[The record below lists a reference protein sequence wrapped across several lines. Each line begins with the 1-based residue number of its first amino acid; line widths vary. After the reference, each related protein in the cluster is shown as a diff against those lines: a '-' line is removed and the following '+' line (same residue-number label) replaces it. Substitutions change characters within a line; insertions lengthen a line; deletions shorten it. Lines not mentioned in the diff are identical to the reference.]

1 MAAPMLPSRRQQPVQ
16 TAELDRACLAN
27 HLRKPPA
34 AGSNDP
40 AGGQSP
46 AGQSPAGQPLG
57 GQPTEVLAGSIER
70 VTFHSAE
77 SGFCVLRIKARGHR
91 DLVTVVGH
99 AAEIS
104 AGEWVTLSGSWVNSR
119 EHGQQFKASFLK
131 ASAPTSADGIQKY
144 LGSGMIR
151 GIGPIYASKLVE
163 AFGAQVFE
171 VIEQA
176 PERLREVPGIGQ
188 VRAGRIAQA
197 WADQKVVREIMVFLH
212 SHGVGT
218 ARAVRIFKTYGNEAV
233 QVMAENPYRLARDI
247 RGIGFRSADAIA
259 ARLGIEATAMIR
271 LRAGISYALLQASGD
286 GHCGLP
292 TADLLKL
299 AGELLSVERP
309 APSPPVEAN
318 PTQGSEQRE
327 EQGSAAVAAPPQR
340 DATANRVP
348 LEPAVIQTALDLE
361 LGEGSVV
368 ADSLAGEAAIF
379 LAHLHRDERR
389 IAEAL
394 QELAQGAQPWGT
406 INAERAITWVEQRL
420 GLELAASQK
429 AAVEQALASKV
440 LVITGGPGVGKTT
453 LINAILRIL
462 AAKKLRIQL
471 CAPTGR
477 AAKRMAE
484 ATGLEAK
491 TIHRLLEFDPAAFG
505 FRRGAELPLECDLL
519 VVDETSMVDVPLMA
533 SLLAAIPPE
542 AALLLVGDVDQLPS
556 VGPGQVL
563 ADVITSGAIP
573 VARLTEV
580 FRQAATSRIIT
591 TAHAINAGTIP
602 DLRPPAD
609 NASAK
614 GASAEG
620 AGSDFYFLPA
630 ETPEQAVKLIL
641 KVVGER
647 IPARFGL
654 DPIAQVQVLCPMAR
668 GGCGSRSLN
677 IELQKLLNPDPAE
690 QVERF
695 GWRFAPGDKV
705 MQIANDYEKDVFNG
719 DVGTID
725 AIDAD
730 NSELSVLFPTSEAGA
745 LGSREVVYGWGELDH
760 LVPAYACTI
769 HKSQGSEYPAVV
781 IPLLTQHYPMLQ
793 RNLVY
798 TGLTR
803 GKQLVVLVGQK
814 KALAMAVK
822 NHLGRRR
829 YTKLAEWLGPVAQP
843 PAAA

>member
-1 MAAPMLPSRRQQPVQ
+1 MTGAAAAPRSPGSDTT
-16 TAELDRACLAN
+16 TA
-27 HLRKPPA
+27 
-34 AGSNDP
+34 
-40 AGGQSP
+40 
-46 AGQSPAGQPLG
+46 
-57 GQPTEVLAGSIER
+57 QPTEVLAGSIER
-70 VTFHSAE
+70 VTFHNADN
-77 SGFCVLRIKARGHR
+77 GFCVLRIKARGHR
-91 DLVTVVGH
+91 ELVTVVGH

-104 AGEWVTLSGSWVNSR
+104 AGEWVTLSGTWVNSR
-119 EHGQQFKASFLK
+119 EHGQQFKAAFLR
-131 ASAPTSADGIQKY
+131 SSPPTTSEGIEKY
-144 LGSGMIR
+144 LGSGMIH
-151 GIGPIYASKLVE
+151 GIGPIYASKLVT
-163 AFGAQVFE
+163 AFGAEVFE
-171 VIEQA
+171 VIERA
-176 PERLREVPGIGQ
+176 PERLREVPGIGR
-188 VRAGRIAQA
+188 VRAGRIARA

-247 RGIGFRSADAIA
+247 RGIGFRTADAIA

-271 LRAGISYALLQASGD
+271 LRAGINYALLEASGE

-292 TADLLKL
+292 SAELLKL
-299 AGELLSVERP
+299 AGELLAVERP
-309 APSPPVEAN
+309 APPQSPHGETP
-318 PTQGSEQRE
+318 
-327 EQGSAAVAAPPQR
+327 
-340 DATANRVP
+340 ANRVQ
-348 LEPAVIQTALDLE
+348 LEPAVIQAALDLE
-361 LGEGSVV
+361 LSEGQVV
-368 ADSLAGEAAIF
+368 ADTLAGEPAVF
-379 LAHLHRDERR
+379 LANLHRDERR
-389 IAEAL
+389 IADAL
-394 QELAQGAQPWGT
+394 RELSLGAPAWGQIDAT
-406 INAERAITWVEQRL
+406 MAITWVEQRL

-429 AAVEQALASKV
+429 AAVQKALASKV

-491 TIHRLLEFDPAAFG
+491 TIHRLLEFDPAACG

-533 SLLAAIPPE
+533 SLLAAIPSG

-563 ADVITSGAIP
+563 ADGIASGAIP

-580 FRQAATSRIIT
+580 FRQAAASRIIT

-602 DLRPPAD
+602 DLRAPVD
-609 NASAK
+609 
-614 GASAEG
+614 GAS
-620 AGSDFYFLPA
+620 SDFYFLPA
-630 ETPEQAVKLIL
+630 ETPEQAVALIL

-647 IPARFGL
+647 IPARFGF
-654 DPIAQVQVLCPMAR
+654 DPIGQVQVLCPMAR

-677 IELQKLLNPDPAE
+677 IELQKLLNPDPTE

-705 MQIANDYEKDVFNG
+705 MQIANDYDKEVFNG

-730 NSELSVLFPTSEAGA
+730 NSELSVLFPTVEAGVA
-745 LGSREVVYGWGELDH
+745 GSRAVIYGWGELDH

-781 IPLLTQHYPMLQ
+781 IPLLTQHYAMLQ

-803 GKQLVVLVGQK
+803 GKRLVVLVGQK
-814 KALAMAVK
+814 RALAMAVR

-829 YTKLAEWLGPVAQP
+829 HTKLAEWLAPLTMP
-843 PAAA
+843 PKTGI

>member
-1 MAAPMLPSRRQQPVQ
+1 M
-16 TAELDRACLAN
+16 N
-27 HLRKPPA
+27 KPI
-34 AGSNDP
+34 
-40 AGGQSP
+40 
-46 AGQSPAGQPLG
+46 AGQSSGMPDTTAQPTEV
-57 GQPTEVLAGSIER
+57 QTTEVLAGSIER

-91 DLVTVVGH
+91 DLITVVGH

-104 AGEWVTLSGSWVNSR
+104 AGEWVTVSGTWVNSR

-131 ASAPTSADGIQKY
+131 ASAPTTAEGIEKY

-151 GIGPIYASKLVE
+151 GIGPIYASKLV
-163 AFGAQVFE
+163 AVFGAAVFE

-176 PERLREVPGIGQ
+176 PERLREVPGIGK
-188 VRAGRIAQA
+188 VRASRIAQA

-247 RGIGFRSADAIA
+247 RGIGFRTADAIA

-271 LRAGISYALLQASGD
+271 LRAGVNYALLEASGE

-292 TADLLKL
+292 TAELLKL
-299 AGELLSVERP
+299 AGELLAVERP
-309 APSPPVEAN
+309 DEAP
-318 PTQGSEQRE
+318 
-327 EQGSAAVAAPPQR
+327 
-340 DATANRVP
+340 ANRVP

-361 LGEGSVV
+361 LSEGSVV
-368 ADSLAGEAAIF
+368 ADTLAGEGAIF

-389 IAEAL
+389 IGEAL
-394 QELAQGAQPWGT
+394 QELAQGAAPWGT
-406 INAERAITWVEQRL
+406 INAERAIAWVEQRL
-420 GLELAASQK
+420 GLDLAASQQ

-491 TIHRLLEFDPAAFG
+491 TIHRLLEFDPAAYG
-505 FRRGAELPLECDLL
+505 FRRGPELPLECDLL

-563 ADVITSGAIP
+563 ADVIASGSVA

-580 FRQAATSRIIT
+580 FRQAASSRIIT

-602 DLRPPAD
+602 DLRPP
-609 NASAK
+609 S
-614 GASAEG
+614 EG
-620 AGSDFYFLPA
+620 DTTDFYFLPA
-630 ETPEQAVKLIL
+630 ETPEQAVALIL

-647 IPARFGL
+647 IPARFGF
-654 DPIAQVQVLCPMAR
+654 DPIGQVQVLCPMAR

-677 IELQKLLNPDPAE
+677 IELQRLLNPDPVE

-705 MQIANDYEKDVFNG
+705 MQIANDYEKEVFNG

-730 NSELSVLFPTSEAGA
+730 NSELGVLFPTSEAGVQS
-745 LGSREVVYGWGELDH
+745 SRVVVYGWGELDH

-781 IPLLTQHYPMLQ
+781 IPLLTQHYAMLQ

-829 YTKLAEWLGPVAQP
+829 YTKLAEWLL
-843 PAAA
+843 PADAITGAVSFVPASL

>member
-1 MAAPMLPSRRQQPVQ
+1 M
-16 TAELDRACLAN
+16 N
-27 HLRKPPA
+27 KPI
-34 AGSNDP
+34 
-40 AGGQSP
+40 
-46 AGQSPAGQPLG
+46 AGQSSGMPNNAA
-57 GQPTEVLAGSIER
+57 QPTEVLAGSIER
-70 VTFHSAE
+70 VTFHNASN
-77 SGFCVLRIKARGHR
+77 GFCVLRIKARGHR
-91 DLVTVVGH
+91 ELVTVVGH

-104 AGEWVTLSGSWVNSR
+104 AGEWVTVSGTWVNSR
-119 EHGQQFKASFLK
+119 EHGQQFRAAFLR
-131 ASAPTSADGIQKY
+131 SSPPTTAEGIEKY

-151 GIGPIYASKLVE
+151 GIGPIYASKLVA
-163 AFGAQVFE
+163 AFGAEVFE

-188 VRAGRIAQA
+188 VRASRIAQA

-218 ARAVRIFKTYGNEAV
+218 ARAVRIFKTYGNDAV

-247 RGIGFRSADAIA
+247 RGIGFRTADAIA
-259 ARLGIEATAMIR
+259 ARLGIEPTATIR
-271 LRAGISYALLQASGD
+271 LRAGINYALLEASGE

-292 TADLLKL
+292 TAELLKL
-299 AGELLSVERP
+299 AGELLAVERP
-309 APSPPVEAN
+309 GAD
-318 PTQGSEQRE
+318 PTDT
-327 EQGSAAVAAPPQR
+327 SAASR
-340 DATANRVP
+340 REP
-348 LEPAVIQTALDLE
+348 LEPALIQTALDLE
-361 LGEGSVV
+361 LSEGSVV
-368 ADSLAGEAAIF
+368 ADTLAGEPAIF

-389 IAEAL
+389 IAESL
-394 QELAQGAQPWGT
+394 QELALGTPPWG
-406 INAERAITWVEQRL
+406 AIDAAKAIGWVEQRL
-420 GLELAASQK
+420 GLQLAASQK
-429 AAVEQALASKV
+429 QAVELALACKL

-453 LINAILRIL
+453 LINAILQIL

-477 AAKRMAE
+477 AAKRMSE

-491 TIHRLLEFDPAAFG
+491 TIHRLLEFDPASYG
-505 FRRGAELPLECDLL
+505 FRRNAELPLECDLL

-533 SLLAAIPPE
+533 ALLAAVPPE

-563 ADVITSGAIP
+563 ADAIASGALA

-580 FRQAATSRIIT
+580 FRQAASSRIIT

-602 DLRPPAD
+602 DLRSPP
-609 NASAK
+609 
-614 GASAEG
+614 EG
-620 AGSDFYFLPA
+620 TSSDFYFLPA
-630 ETPEQAVKLIL
+630 DTPEQAVSLIL

-647 IPARFGL
+647 IPARFGF
-654 DPIAQVQVLCPMAR
+654 DPVGEVQVLCPMAR

-677 IELQKLLNPDPAE
+677 IELQQLLNPDPTE

-705 MQIANDYEKDVFNG
+705 MQIANDYEKEVFNG

-725 AIDAD
+725 AIDSD
-730 NSELSVLFPTSEAGA
+730 NSELSVLFPTSEAGTA
-745 LGSREVVYGWGELDH
+745 GSRAVVYGWGELDH

-781 IPLLTQHYPMLQ
+781 IPLLTQHYAMLQ

-829 YTKLAEWLGPVAQP
+829 YTKLAEWLAPGQRSTDMDRNHGS
-843 PAAA
+843 

>member
-1 MAAPMLPSRRQQPVQ
+1 MTQRPS
-16 TAELDRACLAN
+16 
-27 HLRKPPA
+27 
-34 AGSNDP
+34 
-40 AGGQSP
+40 QSP
-46 AGQSPAGQPLG
+46 PTDDASTTAA
-57 GQPTEVLAGSIER
+57 QPTEVLAGSIER
-70 VTFHSAE
+70 VTFHNAE

-91 DLVTVVGH
+91 ELVTVVGH

-104 AGEWVTLSGSWVNSR
+104 AGEWVTVSGTWVNSR
-119 EHGQQFKASFLK
+119 EHGQQFKAAFLR
-131 ASAPTSADGIQKY
+131 ASPPTTAEGIEKY

-151 GIGPIYASKLVE
+151 GIGPIYASKLVT
-163 AFGAQVFE
+163 AFGAEVFE

-176 PERLREVPGIGQ
+176 PERLREVPGIGR

-218 ARAVRIFKTYGNEAV
+218 ARAVRIFKTYGNDAV

-247 RGIGFRSADAIA
+247 RGIGFRTADAIA

-271 LRAGISYALLQASGD
+271 LRAGISYALLEASGE

-292 TADLLKL
+292 TAELLKL
-299 AGELLSVERP
+299 AGELLAVERP
-309 APSPPVEAN
+309 APPP
-318 PTQGSEQRE
+318 
-327 EQGSAAVAAPPQR
+327 PPQR
-340 DATANRVP
+340 ETPAKRVP
-348 LEPAVIQTALDLE
+348 LESAVIQAALDLE
-361 LGEGSVV
+361 LSEGSVV
-368 ADSLAGEAAIF
+368 ADALAGEAAIF

-389 IAEAL
+389 IADVL
-394 QELAQGAQPWGT
+394 QELAQGAPPWGQ
-406 INAERAITWVEQRL
+406 IDAAKAITWVEQRL
-420 GLELAASQK
+420 GLALAASQK
-429 AAVEQALASKV
+429 AAVQQALASKV

-491 TIHRLLEFDPAAFG
+491 TIHRLLEFDPAAYG
-505 FRRGAELPLECDLL
+505 FRRSAELPLECDLL

-563 ADVITSGAIP
+563 ADGITSGAVP

-580 FRQAATSRIIT
+580 FRQAASSRIIT

-609 NASAK
+609 
-614 GASAEG
+614 GAS
-620 AGSDFYFLPA
+620 SDFYFLPA
-630 ETPEQAVKLIL
+630 ETPEQAVALIL

-647 IPARFGL
+647 IPARFGF
-654 DPIAQVQVLCPMAR
+654 DPIGQVQVLCPMAR

-677 IELQKLLNPDPAE
+677 IELQKLLNPDPVE

-705 MQIANDYEKDVFNG
+705 MQIANDYEKEVFNG

-730 NSELSVLFPTSEAGA
+730 NSELSVLFPSSEAPSSEA
-745 LGSREVVYGWGELDH
+745 SIAGSRAVVYGWGELDH

-781 IPLLTQHYPMLQ
+781 IPLLTQHYAMLQ

-814 KALAMAVK
+814 KALAMAIK

-829 YTKLAEWLGPVAQP
+829 YTKLAEWLV
-843 PAAA
+843 PAAIPPDRGAVPGPAAPLKGGATSGDGL

>member
-1 MAAPMLPSRRQQPVQ
+1 MTQRPS
-16 TAELDRACLAN
+16 
-27 HLRKPPA
+27 
-34 AGSNDP
+34 
-40 AGGQSP
+40 QSP
-46 AGQSPAGQPLG
+46 PTDDASTTAA
-57 GQPTEVLAGSIER
+57 QPTEVLAGSIER
-70 VTFHSAE
+70 VTFHNAE

-91 DLVTVVGH
+91 ELVTVVGH

-104 AGEWVTLSGSWVNSR
+104 AGEWVTVSGTWVNSR
-119 EHGQQFKASFLK
+119 EHGQQFKAAFLR
-131 ASAPTSADGIQKY
+131 SSPPTTSEGIEKY

-151 GIGPIYASKLVE
+151 GIGPIYASKLVT
-163 AFGAQVFE
+163 AFGTEVFE

-176 PERLREVPGIGQ
+176 PERLREVPGIGR
-188 VRAGRIAQA
+188 VRAGRIATA

-218 ARAVRIFKTYGNEAV
+218 ARAVRIFKTYGNDAV

-247 RGIGFRSADAIA
+247 RGIGFRTADAIA

-271 LRAGISYALLQASGD
+271 LRAGVSYALLEASGE

-292 TADLLKL
+292 TAELLKL
-299 AGELLSVERP
+299 AGELLAVERP
-309 APSPPVEAN
+309 APSPPA
-318 PTQGSEQRE
+318 QRE
-327 EQGSAAVAAPPQR
+327 TP
-340 DATANRVP
+340 ANRVP
-348 LEPAVIQTALDLE
+348 LEPAVIQAALDLE
-361 LGEGSVV
+361 LSEGSVV
-368 ADSLAGEAAIF
+368 ADALAGEAAIF

-389 IAEAL
+389 IADVL
-394 QELAQGAQPWGT
+394 QELAQGAAPWGQ
-406 INAERAITWVEQRL
+406 IDAGKAITWVEQRL

-429 AAVEQALASKV
+429 AAVQQALASKV

-477 AAKRMAE
+477 AAKRLAE
-484 ATGLEAK
+484 TTGLEAK
-491 TIHRLLEFDPAAFG
+491 TIHRLLEFDPAAYG
-505 FRRGAELPLECDLL
+505 FRRNGELPLECELL

-533 SLLAAIPPE
+533 SLLTAIPPE

-563 ADVITSGAIP
+563 EDVIASDAIP

-580 FRQAATSRIIT
+580 FRQAASSRIIT

-609 NASAK
+609 GTS
-614 GASAEG
+614 
-620 AGSDFYFLPA
+620 SDFYFLPA
-630 ETPEQAVKLIL
+630 ETPEQAVALIL

-647 IPARFGL
+647 IPARFGF
-654 DPIAQVQVLCPMAR
+654 DPIGQVQVLCPMAR

-677 IELQKLLNPDPAE
+677 IELQKLLNPDPVE

-705 MQIANDYEKDVFNG
+705 MQIANDYEKEVFNG

-730 NSELSVLFPTSEAGA
+730 NSELSVLFPSSEAPSSEA
-745 LGSREVVYGWGELDH
+745 SIAGSRAVVYGWGELDH

-781 IPLLTQHYPMLQ
+781 IPLLTQHYAMLQ

-814 KALAMAVK
+814 KALAMAIK

-829 YTKLAEWLGPVAQP
+829 YTKLAEWLA
-843 PAAA
+843 PAAIPPDRGAGPGTAAPLKCGATSGDGL

>member
-1 MAAPMLPSRRQQPVQ
+1 MASAAERNQPNGSSGGAPG
-16 TAELDRACLAN
+16 A
-27 HLRKPPA
+27 
-34 AGSNDP
+34 
-40 AGGQSP
+40 
-46 AGQSPAGQPLG
+46 

-70 VTFHSAE
+70 VTFHNASN
-77 SGFCVLRIKARGHR
+77 GFCVLRIKARGHR
-91 DLVTVVGH
+91 ELVTVVGH

-104 AGEWVTLSGSWVNSR
+104 AGEWVTVSGVWVNDR
-119 EHGQQFKASFLK
+119 EHGQQFKAAFLR
-131 ASAPTSADGIQKY
+131 SSPPTTAEGIEKY

-151 GIGPIYASKLVE
+151 GIGPIYASKLVA
-163 AFGAQVFE
+163 AFGAEVFE

-176 PERLREVPGIGQ
+176 PERLREVPGIGK
-188 VRAGRIAQA
+188 VRASRIAQA

-218 ARAVRIFKTYGNEAV
+218 ARAVRIFKTYGNDAV

-247 RGIGFRSADAIA
+247 RGIGFRTADAIA
-259 ARLGIEATAMIR
+259 ARLGIEPTATIR
-271 LRAGISYALLQASGD
+271 LRAGINYALLEASGE

-292 TADLLKL
+292 TAKLLKL
-299 AGELLSVERP
+299 AGELLAVERP
-309 APSPPVEAN
+309 GADQLDETGAS
-318 PTQGSEQRE
+318 R
-327 EQGSAAVAAPPQR
+327 
-340 DATANRVP
+340 RVP
-348 LEPAVIQTALDLE
+348 LEPVQIQSALDLE
-361 LGEGSVV
+361 LSEGAVV
-368 ADSLAGEAAIF
+368 ADSLAGEPAIF
-379 LAHLHRDERR
+379 LSHLHKAERQ
-389 IAEAL
+389 IAESL
-394 QELAQGAQPWGT
+394 LELAQGAPPWG
-406 INAERAITWVEQRL
+406 AIDATKAISWVEQRL
-420 GLELAASQK
+420 GLQLAASQQE
-429 AAVEQALASKV
+429 AVQQALASKV

-453 LINAILRIL
+453 LINAILQIL
-462 AAKKLRIQL
+462 AAKRLRIQL

-491 TIHRLLEFDPAAFG
+491 TIHRLLEFDPASYG
-505 FRRGAELPLECDLL
+505 FRRNSDLPLECDLL

-533 SLLAAIPPE
+533 SLLAAIPQE

-563 ADVITSGAIP
+563 ADGINSGALP
-573 VARLTEV
+573 VTRLTEV
-580 FRQAATSRIIT
+580 FRQAASSRIIT
-591 TAHAINAGTIP
+591 TAHAINGGTIP
-602 DLRPPAD
+602 DLRAPAD
-609 NASAK
+609 
-614 GASAEG
+614 GAS
-620 AGSDFYFLPA
+620 SDFYFLPA
-630 ETPEQAVKLIL
+630 ETPEQAVALIL

-647 IPARFGL
+647 IPARFGF
-654 DPIAQVQVLCPMAR
+654 DPVGEVQVLCPMAR

-677 IELQKLLNPDPAE
+677 VELQKLLNPDPVE

-705 MQIANDYEKDVFNG
+705 MQIANDYEKEVFNG

-725 AIDAD
+725 AIDSD
-730 NSELSVLFPTSEAGA
+730 NSELSVLFPTSEAGTA
-745 LGSREVVYGWGELDH
+745 GSRLVVYGWGELDT

-781 IPLLTQHYPMLQ
+781 IPLLTQHYAMLQ

-822 NHLGRRR
+822 NHLGRKR
-829 YTKLAEWLGPVAQP
+829 YTKLAEWLSG
-843 PAAA
+843 

>member
-1 MAAPMLPSRRQQPVQ
+1 M
-16 TAELDRACLAN
+16 N
-27 HLRKPPA
+27 KPI
-34 AGSNDP
+34 
-40 AGGQSP
+40 
-46 AGQSPAGQPLG
+46 AGQSSGMPDNAA
-57 GQPTEVLAGSIER
+57 QPTEVLAGSIER
-70 VTFHSAE
+70 VTFHNAE
-77 SGFCVLRIKARGHR
+77 NGFCVLRIKARGHR

-104 AGEWVTLSGSWVNSR
+104 AGEWVTVSGTWVNSR
-119 EHGQQFKASFLK
+119 EHGQQFRAAFLR
-131 ASAPTSADGIQKY
+131 SSPPTTAEGIEKY

-151 GIGPIYASKLVE
+151 GIGPIYASKLVA
-163 AFGAQVFE
+163 AFGAEVFE

-188 VRAGRIAQA
+188 VRASRIAQA

-218 ARAVRIFKTYGNEAV
+218 ARAVRIFKTYGNDAV

-247 RGIGFRSADAIA
+247 RGIGFRTADAIA
-259 ARLGIEATAMIR
+259 ARLGIEPTATIR
-271 LRAGISYALLQASGD
+271 LRAGINYALLEASGE

-292 TADLLKL
+292 TAELLRL
-299 AGELLSVERP
+299 AGELLAVERP
-309 APSPPVEAN
+309 GAD
-318 PTQGSEQRE
+318 PTDT
-327 EQGSAAVAAPPQR
+327 SAASR
-340 DATANRVP
+340 REP
-348 LEPAVIQTALDLE
+348 LEPALIQTALDLE
-361 LGEGSVV
+361 LSEGSVV
-368 ADSLAGEAAIF
+368 ADTLAGEPAIF

-389 IAEAL
+389 IAESL
-394 QELAQGAQPWGT
+394 QELALGTPPWG
-406 INAERAITWVEQRL
+406 AIDAVKAIGWVEQRL
-420 GLELAASQK
+420 GLQLAASQQE
-429 AAVEQALASKV
+429 AVQQALASKV

-453 LINAILRIL
+453 LINAILQIL
-462 AAKKLRIQL
+462 AAKRLRIQL

-491 TIHRLLEFDPAAFG
+491 TIHRLLEFDPASYG
-505 FRRGAELPLECDLL
+505 FRRNAELPLECDLL

-563 ADVITSGAIP
+563 ADGIDSGALA
-573 VARLTEV
+573 VTRLTEV
-580 FRQAATSRIIT
+580 FRQAASSRIIT
-591 TAHAINAGTIP
+591 TAHAINAGAIP
-602 DLRPPAD
+602 DLRSPP
-609 NASAK
+609 
-614 GASAEG
+614 EG
-620 AGSDFYFLPA
+620 QSSDFYFLPA
-630 ETPEQAVKLIL
+630 ETPEQAVSLIL

-647 IPARFGL
+647 IPARFGF
-654 DPIAQVQVLCPMAR
+654 DPVGEVQVLCPMAR

-677 IELQKLLNPDPAE
+677 IELQQLLNPDPAE

-705 MQIANDYEKDVFNG
+705 MQIANDYEKEVFNG

-725 AIDAD
+725 GIDSD
-730 NSELSVLFPTSEAGA
+730 NSELSVLFPTSEAGVG
-745 LGSREVVYGWGELDH
+745 GSRAVVYGWGELDH

-781 IPLLTQHYPMLQ
+781 IPLLTQHYAMLQ

-829 YTKLAEWLGPVAQP
+829 YTKLAEWLAPEQLSMDMDRNHGS
-843 PAAA
+843 

>member
-1 MAAPMLPSRRQQPVQ
+1 MTQRPS
-16 TAELDRACLAN
+16 
-27 HLRKPPA
+27 
-34 AGSNDP
+34 
-40 AGGQSP
+40 QSP
-46 AGQSPAGQPLG
+46 PTDDANTTTA
-57 GQPTEVLAGSIER
+57 QPTEVLAGSIER
-70 VTFHSAE
+70 VTFHNADN
-77 SGFCVLRIKARGHR
+77 GFCVLRIKARGHR
-91 DLVTVVGH
+91 ELVTVVGH

-104 AGEWVTLSGSWVNSR
+104 AGEWVTVSGTWVNSR
-119 EHGQQFKASFLK
+119 EHGQQFKAAFLR
-131 ASAPTSADGIQKY
+131 ASPPTTAEGIEKY

-151 GIGPIYASKLVE
+151 GIGPIYASKLVS
-163 AFGAQVFE
+163 AFGAEVFE

-176 PERLREVPGIGQ
+176 PERLREVPGIGR
-188 VRAGRIAQA
+188 VRAGRIAKA

-218 ARAVRIFKTYGNEAV
+218 ARAVRIFKTYGNDAV

-247 RGIGFRSADAIA
+247 RGIGFRTADAIA

-271 LRAGISYALLQASGD
+271 LRAGINYALLEASGE

-292 TADLLKL
+292 TAELLKL
-299 AGELLSVERP
+299 AGELLAVERP
-309 APSPPVEAN
+309 APSPPAD
-318 PTQGSEQRE
+318 PKATQDSGQD
-327 EQGSAAVAAPPQR
+327 GSAAKPTLLRETPAK
-340 DATANRVP
+340 RVP
-348 LEPAVIQTALDLE
+348 LEPAVIQAALDLE
-361 LGEGSVV
+361 LSEGSVV
-368 ADSLAGEAAIF
+368 ADALAGEAAIF

-389 IAEAL
+389 IADVL
-394 QELAQGAQPWGT
+394 QELAQGAAPWGQ
-406 INAERAITWVEQRL
+406 IDAAKAITWVEQRL
-420 GLELAASQK
+420 SLELAASQK
-429 AAVEQALASKV
+429 AAVQQALASKV

-477 AAKRMAE
+477 AAKRLAE
-484 ATGLEAK
+484 TTGLEAK
-491 TIHRLLEFDPAAFG
+491 TIHRLLEFDPAAYG
-505 FRRGAELPLECDLL
+505 FRRNAELPLECDLL

-533 SLLAAIPPE
+533 SLLTAIPPE

-563 ADVITSGAIP
+563 ADGITSGAVP

-580 FRQAATSRIIT
+580 FRQAASSRIIT

-602 DLRPPAD
+602 DLRPP
-609 NASAK
+609 S
-614 GASAEG
+614 EG
-620 AGSDFYFLPA
+620 GSTDFYFLPA
-630 ETPEQAVKLIL
+630 ETPEQAVALIL

-647 IPARFGL
+647 IPARFGF
-654 DPIAQVQVLCPMAR
+654 DPIGQVQVLCPMAR

-677 IELQKLLNPDPAE
+677 IELQQLLNPDPVE

-705 MQIANDYEKDVFNG
+705 MQIANDYEKEVFNG

-730 NSELSVLFPTSEAGA
+730 NSELSVLFPSSEAGIA
-745 LGSREVVYGWGELDH
+745 GSRAVVYGWGELDH

-781 IPLLTQHYPMLQ
+781 IPLLTQHYAMLQ

-814 KALAMAVK
+814 KALSMAVK
-822 NHLGRRR
+822 NHLGRKR
-829 YTKLAEWLGPVAQP
+829 YTKLAEWLA
-843 PAAA
+843 PAAISPDQGAVSGPAASLDCGATMKCGATSGEGL

>member
-1 MAAPMLPSRRQQPVQ
+1 MAPHVGMNEQ
-16 TAELDRACLAN
+16 
-27 HLRKPPA
+27 PA
-34 AGSNDP
+34 A
-40 AGGQSP
+40 
-46 AGQSPAGQPLG
+46 
-57 GQPTEVLAGSIER
+57 QPTEVLAGSIER
-70 VTFHSAE
+70 VTFHNAE

-91 DLVTVVGH
+91 ELVTVVGH

-104 AGEWVTLSGSWVNSR
+104 AGEWVTVSGAWVNSR
-119 EHGQQFKASFLK
+119 EHGQQFKATFLR
-131 ASAPTSADGIQKY
+131 ASAPTTAEGIEKY

-151 GIGPIYASKLVE
+151 GIGPVYASKLVE
-163 AFGAQVFE
+163 AFGVEVFA
-171 VIEQA
+171 VIEEA
-176 PERLREVPGIGQ
+176 PERLREVPGIGL
-188 VRAGRIAQA
+188 VRAGRIAKA

-218 ARAVRIFKTYGNEAV
+218 ARSVRIFKTYGNQAV

-247 RGIGFRSADAIA
+247 RGIGFRTADAIA
-259 ARLGIEATAMIR
+259 ARLGIEPTAMIR
-271 LRAGISYALLQASGD
+271 LRAGINYALLEASGE

-292 TADLLKL
+292 TAELLQQ
-299 AGELLSVERP
+299 AGELLAMERP
-309 APSPPVEAN
+309 AGEERAPMRDEDGQPEETRDPPAHAHSR
-318 PTQGSEQRE
+318 PTGAPAK
-327 EQGSAAVAAPPQR
+327 AAHGGRIPPAPELLQAA
-340 DATANRVP
+340 
-348 LEPAVIQTALDLE
+348 LELE
-361 LGEGSVV
+361 LGDGAVV
-368 ADSLAGEAAIF
+368 ADSRAGAPAIF

-394 QELAQGAQPWGT
+394 RELAQGEPPWGPIDAAT
-406 INAERAITWVEQRL
+406 AVAWVEERL

-429 AAVEQALASKV
+429 EAVALALASKV

-462 AAKKLRIQL
+462 AAKKLRLRL

-477 AAKRMAE
+477 AAKRMTE
-484 ATGLEAK
+484 ASGLEAK
-491 TIHRLLEFDPAAFG
+491 TIHRLLEFDPQAYG
-505 FRRGAELPLECDLL
+505 FRRTADLPLECDLL

-563 ADVITSGAIP
+563 ADAIASGALA
-573 VARLTEV
+573 VARLSEV
-580 FRQAATSRIIT
+580 FRQAAASRIIT

-602 DLRPPAD
+602 DLRPPVD
-609 NASAK
+609 
-614 GASAEG
+614 GAP
-620 AGSDFYFLPA
+620 SDFYFLSA
-630 ETPEQAVKLIL
+630 DSPEQAVSLIL

-654 DPIAQVQVLCPMAR
+654 DPVGEVQVLCPMAR

-677 IELQKLLNPDPAE
+677 LELQKLLNPDPSE
-690 QVERF
+690 HVERF

-705 MQIANDYEKDVFNG
+705 MQIANDYEKEVFNG
-719 DVGTID
+719 DMGTID

-730 NSELSVLFPTSEAGA
+730 NSELSVLCPSSEPISGGDGA
-745 LGSREVVYGWGELDH
+745 ANGASGRLVRYGWGELDH

-781 IPLLTQHYPMLQ
+781 IPLLTQHYAMLQ

-803 GKQLVVLVGQK
+803 GKRLVVLVGQK

-829 YTKLAEWLGPVAQP
+829 HTKLAEWLGLAEGAMGRRLEPSNRL
-843 PAAA
+843 